1 MNCKHRKIR
10 SKNYRKYMYCSV
22 LKKEISYN
30 DCSNCEY
37 KEYKEHKP
45 IKKRSYS
52 LSKAE
57 KERFSILTTNLDKC
71 IICGKKRDNLHEIF
85 YGTGKRQLSIK
96 YGCVIPLCYQHHLE
110 IHNIRNNGVLSI
122 IWKVKCQEMFDKVY
136 PNLDFL
142 EIFGKNYK

>member
-1 MNCKHRKIR
+1 MNCKNRKIR
-10 SKNYRKYMYCSV
+10 SKKYKKYMYCSV

-30 DCSNCEY
+30 DCINCSY
-37 KEYKEHKP
+37 KEYKKYKP
-45 IKKRSYS
+45 IKKRTYS
-52 LSKAE
+52 LAKAE

-110 IHNIRNNGVLSI
+110 IHDIHNNGVLSI